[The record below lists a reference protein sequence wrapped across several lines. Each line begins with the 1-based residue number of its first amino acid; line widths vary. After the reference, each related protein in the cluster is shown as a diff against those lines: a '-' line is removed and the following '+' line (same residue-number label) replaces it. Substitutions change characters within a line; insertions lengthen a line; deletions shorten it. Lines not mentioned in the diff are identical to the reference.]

1 MNEKEIIN
9 ILRKV
14 SIALL
19 GIVFFAFPLLFLT
32 NTTDPFILPRQ
43 IFIVITSFLLVFLWA
58 VISVLQKK
66 IIIRT
71 NPFTLPLS
79 IFTVII
85 IISAILSRN
94 MYDSLAVSIP
104 VLACFLLYFV
114 TIHIVSSKKD
124 FLFIGGSLMIGAV
137 LTTALSILYY
147 FKIYILPISQTHNQY
162 FTTFGSPIQHILY
175 ILPLFIICLLAVLSL
190 LKGRFTK
197 VSYEQLFNIISGVIL
212 LVGVGLIA
220 YQILTVSQK
229 PNLLPY
235 TYGFQIA
242 TAAISQDSSRF
253 LLALPFGSGYGTFL
267 SDYTRFK
274 FPSINNNPTLWNYQF
289 TYSSSFVLELL
300 TTTGVLGFLSYL
312 FVVFRVLKNRSK
324 NSTPIFLGILSILI
338 LSFFLPFSLS
348 EVFLLFALIGLYT
361 ATLFLADDKRVDTI
375 KISLVALK
383 EGLISME
390 ETQDPD
396 RKYKKDSRILP
407 GLFALIVLLVGGY
420 ISYLSVQLLIADTKM
435 AKSLSQPANTKLDT
449 IYDLQREALITY
461 PYRSDYYRIFSQLN
475 LGLATSISQGV
486 PQGTQPSA
494 QIQQTVS
501 QLLKQAVDNG
511 RTAVAIAPITAVNW
525 ENLAGIYRNLIGVG
539 QNADQFSIA
548 TLNQA
553 IALDPSNPVLR
564 VELGGIYYALQQY
577 DAAQTQFAQAI
588 QLKPDFANAYY
599 NLGHALEA
607 KGDLSSALSA
617 YQSALSLVQNNP
629 QDKTALQK
637 EIDVLSE
644 KIGNK
649 GESNEQTK
657 VPGNAENQPPL
668 GLTAP
673 TTVPSVTGQV
683 KVPPPPTGSVGT
695 PIPTSTQ

>member
-43 IFIVITSFLLVFLWA
+43 IFIVITSSLLVFLWA
-58 VISVLQKK
+58 VISVIQKK

-253 LLALPFGSGYGTFL
+253 LLALPFGSGYGTPL
-267 SDYTRFK
+267 
-274 FPSINNNPTLWNYQF
+274 L
-289 TYSSSFVLELL
+289 LL
-300 TTTGVLGFLSYL
+300 T
-312 FVVFRVLKNRSK
+312 
-324 NSTPIFLGILSILI
+324 
-338 LSFFLPFSLS
+338 
-348 EVFLLFALIGLYT
+348 
-361 ATLFLADDKRVDTI
+361 
-375 KISLVALK
+375 
-383 EGLISME
+383 
-390 ETQDPD
+390 
-396 RKYKKDSRILP
+396 
-407 GLFALIVLLVGGY
+407 
-420 ISYLSVQLLIADTKM
+420 
-435 AKSLSQPANTKLDT
+435 
-449 IYDLQREALITY
+449 
-461 PYRSDYYRIFSQLN
+461 
-475 LGLATSISQGV
+475 
-486 PQGTQPSA
+486 
-494 QIQQTVS
+494 
-501 QLLKQAVDNG
+501 
-511 RTAVAIAPITAVNW
+511 
-525 ENLAGIYRNLIGVG
+525 
-539 QNADQFSIA
+539 
-548 TLNQA
+548 
-553 IALDPSNPVLR
+553 
-564 VELGGIYYALQQY
+564 
-577 DAAQTQFAQAI
+577 
-588 QLKPDFANAYY
+588 
-599 NLGHALEA
+599 
-607 KGDLSSALSA
+607 
-617 YQSALSLVQNNP
+617 
-629 QDKTALQK
+629 
-637 EIDVLSE
+637 
-644 KIGNK
+644 
-649 GESNEQTK
+649 
-657 VPGNAENQPPL
+657 
-668 GLTAP
+668 
-673 TTVPSVTGQV
+673 
-683 KVPPPPTGSVGT
+683 
-695 PIPTSTQ
+695 